1 MSGRGLGM
9 VPDVVL
15 SSSRLSLPG
24 DDRQFYSFPRL
35 VTHVDDAF
43 LERVTKL
50 YDRLIPEGGD
60 VLDLQSSHVSH
71 LPSSKQYGRVLA
83 HGMNAQELA
92 RNKQADSFFVR
103 DLNAEPQLPAVQEGS
118 FDAVVDCVSI
128 QYLQYPEQVLSEIYR
143 VLRPGGVAVFTFSNR
158 QFYSKAI
165 GAWRDGT
172 GYSRVQLVK
181 QYFGAVDG
189 FTPAV
194 AFTEIEPEKVPRNP
208 LQKLLWAFTRAQGDP
223 FYAVCAYKDFRPEDV
238 QRWKDEQTSS

>member
-1 MSGRGLGM
+1 M
-9 VPDVVL
+9 VPDVVF

-103 DLNAEPQLPAVQEGS
+103 DLNAEPQLPAVQDS
-118 FDAVVDCVSI
+118 RRALRVVEA
-128 QYLQYPEQVLSEIYR
+128 YLTRCWRSGNPMEDHWNLPRSCS
-143 VLRPGGVAVFTFSNR
+143 GAFSR
-158 QFYSKAI
+158 
-165 GAWRDGT
+165 
-172 GYSRVQLVK
+172 
-181 QYFGAVDG
+181 
-189 FTPAV
+189 
-194 AFTEIEPEKVPRNP
+194 
-208 LQKLLWAFTRAQGDP
+208 
-223 FYAVCAYKDFRPEDV
+223 CA
-238 QRWKDEQTSS
+238 